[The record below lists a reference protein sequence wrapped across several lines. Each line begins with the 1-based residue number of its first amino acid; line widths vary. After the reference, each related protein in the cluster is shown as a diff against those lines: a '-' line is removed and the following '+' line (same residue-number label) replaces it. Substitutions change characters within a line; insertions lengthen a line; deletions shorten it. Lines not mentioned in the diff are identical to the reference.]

1 MKQKIFTLTLCVLIS
16 LSFTLLSGC
25 ERMSNIIGPTD
36 TTMLTL
42 KVGVIQ
48 PLEYYAGYS
57 LGFPPPHEIYA
68 SFAKGAEL
76 ARDELNQ
83 SGGVLN
89 MQIEFIYKYNQNDPD
104 VFPDLET
111 SVQVAKELVEDE
123 NVIALLDPIFLTNA
137 VQDAKIIEK
146 PIFTTLSALSGIA
159 FNEYNDSLFLVAGSS
174 NLQPQHLAQF
184 VKNKL
189 FVERATIIYQAD
201 NFDSMDFTEG
211 FRTVF
216 QNLGGVISTDVYVNG
231 QTNFRDEIR
240 RIEIRWRE
248 RHVLLLPSFGSEISL
263 LMEQI
268 LENNFYDC
276 GYCTRG
282 LPADGSGVCPSDC
295 ANVPPPLLWTD
306 FSWGENSEVLDSL
319 GGSHYIANFYKSMNA
334 PDSAQLN
341 DIAESGY
348 YAVKHLA
355 LAIEKAQSVEPV
367 AVRNALANIES
378 VAQIIMFKQDDF
390 K

>member
-1 MKQKIFTLTLCVLIS
+1 MKQKIFTLTLCVWIS
-16 LSFTLLSGC
+16 LPFTLLSGC
-25 ERMSNIIGPTD
+25 EKMSEMIGPFD
-36 TTMLTL
+36 TTMTTL
-42 KVGVIQ
+42 KVGVLQ
-48 PLEYYAGYS
+48 PLEYYDGYS
-57 LGFPPPHEIYA
+57 LAFPLPHEIYA

-104 VFPDLET
+104 MFPDLET
-111 SVQVAKELVEDE
+111 SVQVAKELVEEE

-137 VQDAKIIEK
+137 VQDTKIIES
-146 PIFTTLSALSGIA
+146 PIFTTLSALRDIA
-159 FNEYNDSLFLVAGSS
+159 FNQYNDSLFLLAGSS
-174 NLQPQHLAQF
+174 NLQVQHLAQF

-189 FVERATIIYQAD
+189 SAERATIIYEAD
-201 NFDSMDFTEG
+201 DFDSMDFTEG
-211 FRTVF
+211 FSAIF

-240 RIEIRWRE
+240 RIEIRFGKP
-248 RHVLLLPSFGSEISL
+248 HVLLLPSFGSEISL

-282 LPADGSGVCPSDC
+282 LPSDGSVVCPSDC
-295 ANVPPPLLWTD
+295 ANVPPPLLLAGY
-306 FSWGENSEVLDSL
+306 SWHENSEVLDFL
-319 GGSHYIANFYKSMNA
+319 EGSHYIANFYKSMNA
-334 PDSAQLN
+334 TDSAQLN

-355 LAIEKAQSVEPV
+355 LAIEKAQSVEPA
-367 AVRNALANIES
+367 AVHNALASIEN
-378 VAQIIMFKQDDF
+378 VAQIIILERDDF